1 MLLYRVF
8 PYVETAP
15 AGDPGHPL
23 YVDAAAQ
30 GRGRWDNPSL
40 YTTMYLSP
48 SPEAAI
54 GETFGNLVRWAPAML
69 RFPALPGSMKAL
81 GIFNFDEDEHP
92 LLDLDDAGVLS
103 QRGIRPTHV
112 VIRNRPRTQQI
123 AAAIFAEGL
132 WSGIQWWSYH
142 RPQWTAVAIWS
153 IGGLTVAEVD
163 DISTHPGLAA
173 AANTLSKPIRGF

>member
-1 MLLYRVF
+1 
-8 PYVETAP
+8 
-15 AGDPGHPL
+15 
-23 YVDAAAQ
+23 
-30 GRGRWDNPSL
+30 
-40 YTTMYLSP
+40 
-48 SPEAAI
+48 
-54 GETFGNLVRWAPAML
+54 ML

-132 WSGIQWWSYH
+132 WSGIQWRSYH

>member
-8 PYVETAP
+8 PYLDTAP

-23 YVDAAAQ
+23 YVDVAAQ

-54 GETFGNLVRWAPAML
+54 GETFGNLVRWGPKML
-69 RFPALPGSMKAL
+69 QFPALPGSTRAL
-81 GIFNFDEDEHP
+81 GTYQLDEEAHP
-92 LLDLDDAGVLS
+92 LLDLDDAVALS

-112 VIRNRPRTQQI
+112 VVRNRPRTQQI
-123 AAAIFAEGL
+123 AAAIFAEGR

-142 RPQWTAVAIWS
+142 RPQWTAVALWV
-153 IGGLTVAEVD
+153 IGGLALVGVD
-163 DISTHPGLAA
+163 DIPTHPGLAA
-173 AANTLSKPIRGF
+173 AVHTLSKPTRGF